1 MKRVSSAPGDGAGR
15 FLFVFWST
23 NMAWKASLIAAAAA
37 LSISLPAAAQPVLT
51 PARGAEISC
60 SVTVTRPVANDE
72 AVITLSL
79 TRQART
85 AREAQDKLLSAMAPA
100 MRAIRGSVPSS
111 EAEFQTGQL
120 YTNANYSQ
128 RKPGEAPKIVS
139 WTSRQSVTV
148 RLSNP
153 SRAGSLIEA
162 ATPHFEFS
170 GLSFQVS
177 KGASRQNRRELMA
190 DALRELADRASV
202 IARSMNL
209 PASEVKLQK
218 VNFGS
223 TGGPVLYRPVRMMA
237 MAKAEGAANPAP
249 DLAPGQS
256 DVELTA
262 SAVFSIGEKP
272 EVRK

>member
-1 MKRVSSAPGDGAGR
+1 
-15 FLFVFWST
+15 
-23 NMAWKASLIAAAAA
+23 MAWKANLIAAAAL
-37 LSISLPAAAQPVLT
+37 LSTSLAVSAQTVLA

-72 AVITLSL
+72 AVVNLSL
-79 TRQART
+79 TRQGRT
-85 AREAQDKLLSAMAPA
+85 AREAQDQLLSAMNPA
-100 MRAIRGSVPSS
+100 MRAIRASVPSS

-128 RKPGEAPKIVS
+128 RKPGEAAKIVS

-148 RLSNP
+148 RLKNP
-153 SRAGSLIEA
+153 SMAGSLIEA

-177 KGASRQNRRELMA
+177 RSASLQNRRELMA
-190 DALRELADRASV
+190 DALRELADRAEI

-218 VNFGS
+218 VDFGS
-223 TGGPVLYRPVRMMA
+223 TGGPVIYRPMRVMA
-237 MAKAEGAANPAP
+237 MAKADEVANPAP

-256 DVELTA
+256 NVDLTA
-262 SAVFSIGEKP
+262 SAVFTIGEKP
-272 EVRK
+272 EARK